1 VAYLKFS
8 RDKRG
13 YEHFYLLQP
22 SNRGKS
28 RPRMLYWFRTPPG
41 VKVGRSPFEPD
52 MRRALEAQNPD
63 VVFDWEGI
71 TRTPIPPPVEPERW
85 RERRRIERAGRAAE
99 AEESASL
106 ASSAEQPAKSEL
118 MTVEPTE
125 EPPFVEIGELN
136 AGAEPQAASDPI
148 LAPESPESPI
158 VTSQDGAA
166 RQGHRR
172 RRRRGRRKPQVQ
184 GSGFTVQGS
193 PVQGSPVQGSEPPGS
208 KAQEPVIQDSGD
220 PEDENHEP

>member
-22 SNRGKS
+22 ANRGKA

-41 VKVGRSPFEPD
+41 VKVGRSPFDPE
-52 MRRALEAQNPD
+52 MRRALEAQNPA
-63 VVFDWEGI
+63 VVFDWEAI
-71 TRTPIPPPVEPERW
+71 TQTPIPPPAEPERW
-85 RERRRIERAGRAAE
+85 RERRRMERAGRAAE
-99 AEESASL
+99 TEEAASAD
-106 ASSAEQPAKSEL
+106 AGEEPAKSRL
-118 MTVEPTE
+118 VTVEPTE
-125 EPPFVEIGELN
+125 ESPAVES
-136 AGAEPQAASDPI
+136 ASAAAEPQTASDLTVPS
-148 LAPESPESPI
+148 ESSGSASAT

-193 PVQGSPVQGSEPPGS
+193 PVQGSEPAGS
-208 KAQEPVIQDSGD
+208 KAQESVIQDSGD
-220 PEDENHEP
+220 SEDENREP